1 MVHALRETC
10 RVLRPGG
17 LLIDLRPIV
26 SHPPVDVLGG
36 DQAASAGRLDDSS
49 DSADVVACE
58 KALRLAVEQ
67 GWLEPRETGAF
78 SYSMY
83 WDTPERMLEYV
94 TANWGEVQVPEE
106 VVVRAQQLAD
116 VAVRPVRTRIRLTM
130 SIASY
135 VKIGGRFPS
144 WRRTGEQC

>member
-36 DQAASAGRLDDSS
+36 DQAILAGRLDDSS
-49 DSADVVACE
+49 DSADAIACDRT
-58 KALRLAVEQ
+58 LRLAVEQ
-67 GWLEPRETGAF
+67 RWLQRLAMEAF

-83 WDTPERMLEYV
+83 WDTPEQMLEYV
-94 TANWGEVQVPEE
+94 TAHWGEVQVPED
-106 VVVRAQQLAD
+106 VVVRAQRLAD
-116 VAVRPVRTRIRLTM
+116 VAVPPVRVRIRLTM
-130 SIASY
+130 SITSY
-135 VKIGGRFPS
+135 VKIGG
-144 WRRTGEQC
+144 

>member
-1 MVHALRETC
+1 MVHALREAC

-26 SHPPVDVLGG
+26 SQPPVEVLGG
-36 DQAASAGRLDDSS
+36 DQVAPAGRLDDSS
-49 DSADVVACE
+49 DSADAAACE
-58 KALRLAVEQ
+58 QALHLAVAQE
-67 GWLEPRETGAF
+67 WLQPHKTDAF

-83 WDTPERMLEYV
+83 WDTPEQMLEYV
-94 TANWGEVQVPEE
+94 TANWGDVQVPED

-116 VAVRPVRTRIRLTM
+116 VAVRPVRVRIRLTM

-135 VKIGGRFPS
+135 VKIGG
-144 WRRTGEQC
+144 

>member
-1 MVHALRETC
+1 MAHEGMVHALREAC

-26 SHPPVDVLGG
+26 SGPPVDVLGG
-36 DQAASAGRLDDSS
+36 DQVALAGRLDDSS
-49 DSADVVACE
+49 DSADAAACE
-58 KALRLAVEQ
+58 EALRVAVEQ
-67 GWLEPRETGAF
+67 GWLRPHETDAF

-83 WDTPERMLEYV
+83 WDTTEQMLEYV
-94 TANWGEVQVPEE
+94 TAHWGEVQVPED

-116 VAVRPVRTRIRLTM
+116 VAVRPVRIRIRLTM

-135 VKIGGRFPS
+135 VRIGG
-144 WRRTGEQC
+144 

>member
-1 MVHALRETC
+1 MVHALREAC

-67 GWLEPRETGAF
+67 GWLGARETGAF

-83 WDTPERMLEYV
+83 GDTPERMLDYV
-94 TANWGEVQVPEE
+94 TANWGEVQVPED

-116 VAVRPVRTRIRLTM
+116 VAVRPVRVRVRLTLSITGYLKIRL
-130 SIASY
+130 
-135 VKIGGRFPS
+135 
-144 WRRTGEQC
+144 

>member
-36 DQAASAGRLDDSS
+36 DQAASAGSLDDSS
-49 DSADVVACE
+49 DSADAVACE
-58 KALRLAVEQ
+58 GALRLAVAQ
-67 GWLEPRETGAF
+67 GWLRPHETDAF

-83 WDTPERMLEYV
+83 WDTTEQMLDYV
-94 TANWGEVQVPEE
+94 TAHWGEVQVPED
-106 VVVRAQQLAD
+106 VVVRAQRLAD
-116 VAVRPVRTRIRLTM
+116 VAVRPVRIRIRLTL
-130 SIASY
+130 SIACY
-135 VKIGGRFPS
+135 VKIGG
-144 WRRTGEQC
+144 

>member
-1 MVHALRETC
+1 MVHALREAC

-36 DQAASAGRLDDSS
+36 DQAAPAGRLDDSS
-49 DSADVVACE
+49 DSADAAACE
-58 KALRLAVEQ
+58 KALRQALEQ
-67 GWLEPRETGAF
+67 GWLQPHETDDF
-78 SYSMY
+78 TYSMY
-83 WDTPERMLEYV
+83 WDTPEQMLEYV
-94 TANWGEVQVPEE
+94 TANWGEVQVPED

-116 VAVRPVRTRIRLTM
+116 VAVRPIRVRIQLTM

-135 VKIGGRFPS
+135 VRIGG
-144 WRRTGEQC
+144 